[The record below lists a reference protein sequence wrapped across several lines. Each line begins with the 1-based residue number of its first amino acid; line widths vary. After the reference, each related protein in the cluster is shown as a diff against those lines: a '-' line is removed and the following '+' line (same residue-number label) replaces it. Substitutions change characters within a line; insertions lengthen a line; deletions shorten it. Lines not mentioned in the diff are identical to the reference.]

1 MTARGAVAHDRLTL
15 GFAVLFAAVVLVRA
29 PLSAAWPWHLAA
41 ASLLALLTVV
51 VARAPGD
58 SPMMKFVGPAYPL
71 LLTVALYTAIGTINE
86 DVGRNYDLWAQHMD
100 VAVFGGPV
108 SQTWHRAWPWA
119 PLSWALHIG
128 YVSYYPIVLIV
139 GLYLWR
145 RRSRAEFERAVFTIA
160 LGFFVCYAAFLLFPV
175 VGPRYFFGAATGAA
189 AEVPPARLVHR
200 LLEGGSAYGTAFPSS
215 HIAASWLAVLA
226 AWRTAPR
233 LALTLAAPALAL
245 ALGTVYGQFHYAIDA
260 VAGAAVAIALFA
272 VAEPL
277 RRRLTAATPAA
288 AAAGAV
294 PLTPGS

>member
-1 MTARGAVAHDRLTL
+1 VTARGAVAHDRLSL
-15 GFAVLFAAVVLVRA
+15 GFAVLFAAVVLYHA
-29 PLSAAWPWHLAA
+29 PRSAAWPWHLAA
-41 ASLLALLTVV
+41 AALLALLTRI

-58 SPMMKFVGPAYPL
+58 SPMMRFVGPAYPL
-71 LLTVALYTAIGTINE
+71 LLVTAFYTAIGTLNE
-86 DVGRNYDLWAQHMD
+86 DVGRNYDLWAQHLD
-100 VAVFGGPV
+100 VVVFGGPV
-108 SQTWHRAWPWA
+108 SQTWHHAWPWA

-139 GLYLWR
+139 GLYIWR
-145 RRSRAEFERAVFTIA
+145 RRPRAEFERAVFTIA
-160 LGFFVCYAAFLLFPV
+160 LGFFVCYAVFLLVPV

-226 AWRTAPR
+226 ASRTAPK
-233 LALTLAAPALAL
+233 LALALALPAVAL

-260 VAGAAVAIALFA
+260 VVGAAAAIALFA

-277 RRRLTAATPAA
+277 RRRLTVATSPAGG
-288 AAAGAV
+288 GAV